1 MRGAKNDRG
10 VHEVSFVSNEVSGTQ
25 EPAPGCQAV
34 KHRMVDG
41 RAAEPSVGGME
52 NLLSGK
58 SFPINIIN
66 SVTLGTPDTVDELL
80 QDPPPRP
87 LHQETTSEVLP
98 TPSPPKNTRIP

>member
-41 RAAEPSVGGME
+41 RAAEPSLGGMA

-80 QDPPPRP
+80 QDPPPPRDYIRSTTHP
-87 LHQETTSEVLP
+87 LPHQEHPDSW
-98 TPSPPKNTRIP
+98 RM